1 MKASFARG
9 ALRSRAPLACA
20 AAALA
25 FGAGLLG
32 APRAASAETVAIVG
46 GTVYPVSGPKIAGGT
61 VLLRDGRIA
70 AVGAN
75 VPVPAGARRI
85 DARGKIVTPG
95 LIDAYTQ
102 MGLVEVEAERS
113 TRNDRADDLVAADFR
128 AWEGVFSGSAYI
140 AATRE
145 DGITSVGVM
154 PNGPFVAG
162 QAAVLDLSDGTAAEM
177 LRRGP
182 VAMVASVEG
191 GNVFGSDADEN
202 TGGGTETAGPGGT
215 ATAPRSRAEAFALL
229 RQVLEDA
236 RWYGAHRARYD
247 AGANRALAASRAALE
262 ALQPVVAGRE
272 PLLLQADRVDDVEA
286 ALRLA
291 REARVRLAIVGG
303 TEAWRI
309 APRLAAARVPV
320 LAGAMNNIPSSFD
333 TLGAR
338 QDNLSILRRAGV
350 EVAIVGNGG
359 GDEAAFNARNVR
371 YEAGNAVAYGLSH
384 DEALRAL
391 TLGPAAILGVADRIG
406 SLAPGKDA
414 NLVVWSGDPFE
425 FASAPEHVFVR
436 GREYRDR
443 SRQDQL
449 IERYRRLPR
458 TTHG

>member
-1 MKASFARG
+1 MN
-9 ALRSRAPLACA
+9 
-20 AAALA
+20 AAAL
-25 FGAGLLG
+25 LLG
-32 APRAASAETVAIVG
+32 AALLAAPLAASAETVAIVG

-61 VLLRDGRIA
+61 VVIQAGRIA

-75 VPVPAGARRI
+75 VAIPAGARRI
-85 DARGKIVTPG
+85 DARGKTVTPG

-102 MGLVEVEAERS
+102 LGLVEVDGERS
-113 TRNDRADDLVAADFR
+113 TRNERANDLVAADFR

-140 AATRE
+140 ASTRE
-145 DGITSVGVM
+145 DGVTSVGVM
-154 PNGPFVAG
+154 PSGPFVAG
-162 QAAVLDLSDGTAAEM
+162 QAAVLDLSDGTAAQM

-182 VAMVASVEG
+182 VAMVASVSG
-191 GNVFGSDADEN
+191 GNVFGGDADEN
-202 TGGGTETAGPGGT
+202 TGGGTETAGPGSVT
-215 ATAPRSRAEAFALL
+215 TAPRSRAESFALL

-303 TEAWRI
+303 AEAWEI
-309 APRLAAARVPV
+309 APRLAAAHVPV
-320 LAGAMNNIPSSFD
+320 LTGALNDIPASFD

-338 QDNLSILRRAGV
+338 KDNLSLLRRAGV
-350 EVAIVGNGG
+350 ELAIVGNGG
-359 GDEAAFNARNVR
+359 GGEEAFNARNVK
-371 YEAGNAVAYGLSH
+371 YEAGNAVAFGLSH
-384 DEALRAL
+384 DDALRAV
-391 TLGPAAILGVADRIG
+391 TLGPATILGVADRIG

-414 NLVVWSGDPFE
+414 NVVVWSGDPFE
-425 FASAPEHVFVR
+425 FSTAVEHVFVR

-449 IERYRRLPR
+449 IERYRHLPR
-458 TTHG
+458 SNR